1 MNTDSNRESQ
11 NATRRFW
18 LPAMIAAASLF
29 SIAVATVTLAQ
40 QFNDSENVSI
50 WVKNDAPAKKGNR
63 PGRPPKEALSAC
75 KSKVENMSCNFNDTR
90 RSMEIE
96 GTCRQVTQ
104 GVTACVPNDA
114 SLPPRA

>member
-1 MNTDSNRESQ
+1 MKIDSNCESQ
-11 NATRRFW
+11 TAKSRFL
-18 LPAMIAAASLF
+18 LPTMIAAASLF

-40 QFNDSENVSI
+40 QFNDSENASI

-63 PGRPPKEALSAC
+63 PGRPPKEALNAC

-90 RSMEIE
+90 RSTEIE

-114 SLPPRA
+114 SLPPKA